1 MFKPHS
7 DLNFKF
13 VRSDALFWGWII
25 GFWVYPV
32 RLTALGVNATASRE
46 CKVGIMKGS
55 HWHNSSVAIWL
66 VTPASSLQQF
76 TISLWLSES
85 RASSYWNM
93 IVRGNGEANASPSAR
108 RQLTVIIIWIVPWAV
123 SACQTLN
130 LMVWQNFLIFV
141 NFFYNSLFFLIFM
154 DCLLYS
160 RALAWPIY
168 LWAPISMDHATIIW
182 IFCPKKTIIWFL

>member
-66 VTPASSLQQF
+66 VTPANSLQQF
-76 TISLWLSES
+76 TIGLWLSES
-85 RASSYWNM
+85 RTSSYWNM
-93 IVRGNGEANASPSAR
+93 IVRGDGEANASPSAR
-108 RQLTVIIIWIVPWAV
+108 RQLTVIIIWIVLWAV

-130 LMVWQNFLIFV
+130 LMVRQNFLIFV
-141 NFFYNSLFFLIFM
+141 NFFYNSLFF
-154 DCLLYS
+154 
-160 RALAWPIY
+160 
-168 LWAPISMDHATIIW
+168 
-182 IFCPKKTIIWFL
+182 